1 MSEQHSGAVGPREDD
16 ELAHETQG
24 LVKGGH
30 STRAEEWRDPEP
42 LDENTTAGQR
52 GMITGDEGGTPPGM
66 DREDVEMRSEI
77 ARFIDSNALPG
88 DRASLIRSAE
98 EHYAPDPV
106 MRLLSSLSADQHFEN
121 VQDVAQALGISVEEH
136 RT

>member
-1 MSEQHSGAVGPREDD
+1 MSEQHSGAVGPREDE

-42 LDENTTAGQR
+42 LDENTATGQR
-52 GMITGDEGGTPPGM
+52 GMVTGDEGGTPAGM
-66 DREDVEMRSEI
+66 DQADVKMRSEI
-77 ARFIDSNALPG
+77 ARFLDGNALPG
-88 DRASLIRSAE
+88 NRESLIRSAE

-106 MRLLSSLSADQHFEN
+106 MRLLAS
-121 VQDVAQALGISVEEH
+121 
-136 RT
+136 

>member
-1 MSEQHSGAVGPREDD
+1 MSEQHSGAVGPRED
-16 ELAHETQG
+16 EQLAHETQG

-42 LDENTTAGQR
+42 VDENTQAGQR
-52 GMITGDEGGTPPGM
+52 GMITGDEGGTPAGM
-66 DREDVEMRSEI
+66 DWSDVKMRSEI
-77 ARFIDSNALPG
+77 ARFLDSNALPG
-88 DRASLIRSAE
+88 DRESVLRAAE

-106 MRLLSSLSADQHFEN
+106 LERLRALPNGQRFDN
-121 VQDVAQALGISVEEH
+121 VQDVAQALGLGIEEH

>member
-42 LDENTTAGQR
+42 LDENTVTGQR
-52 GMITGDEGGTPPGM
+52 GMITGGEGGTPPGM
-66 DREDVEMRSEI
+66 DQADVEMRSEI
-77 ARFIDSNALPG
+77 ARFLDGNALPG
-88 DRASLIRSAE
+88 DRASLLRSAE
-98 EHYAPDPV
+98 EHNAPDPV
-106 MRLLSSLSADQHFEN
+106 IRLLSSLKPDQHFQN
-121 VQDVAQALGISVEEH
+121 VQDVAQALGMSTEEH

>member
-1 MSEQHSGAVGPREDD
+1 MSEQHSGPVGPREDD

-42 LDENTTAGQR
+42 LDENTDTGQR
-52 GMITGDEGGTPPGM
+52 GTVTGDEGGTPPGM
-66 DREDVEMRSEI
+66 DRDDVEMRSEI
-77 ARFIDSNALPG
+77 ARFLDSTALPG
-88 DRASLIRSAE
+88 DRESVLRAAE

-106 MRLLSSLSADQHFEN
+106 LDRLRGLPSGQHFEN
-121 VQDVAQALGISVEEH
+121 VQDVVQALGMGTEEH

>member
-1 MSEQHSGAVGPREDD
+1 MSEQHSGAVGPREDE

-42 LDENTTAGQR
+42 LDQNTETGQR

-66 DREDVEMRSEI
+66 DRFDVEMRSEI
-77 ARFIDSNALPG
+77 ARFLDSNALPG
-88 DRASLIRSAE
+88 DRESVLRSAE

-106 MRLLSSLSADQHFEN
+106 LDRLRALPEGQHFEN
-121 VQDVAQALGISVEEH
+121 VQDVVQALGLGTEQH

>member
-1 MSEQHSGAVGPREDD
+1 MSEQQSGPVGPRQDD

-42 LDENTTAGQR
+42 LDENTVTGQHD
-52 GMITGDEGGTPPGM
+52 MVTGREGGTPAGM
-66 DREDVEMRSEI
+66 DRSDVEMRSDI
-77 ARFIDSNALPG
+77 ARFLDSSALPG
-88 DRASLIRSAE
+88 DRESVLRSAE

-106 MRLLSSLSADQHFEN
+106 LERLRSLPQGQQFEN
-121 VQDVAQALGISVEEH
+121 VQDVARALGLGTEEE
-136 RT
+136 RA